1 MSEVDEC
8 WNGWS
13 VKSRYKE
20 LEDAGTNGGSCHGC
34 YASRKSEL
42 QAAMQPYKLFENV
55 VQKMMNAWCY
65 VNKKTGSERSKY
77 CDLFYYWLGNL
88 ILKTPNNDI
97 SVLKV
102 AMETI
107 YDKLQQWKKMDECMK
122 WPKVKREEFYNLKR
136 LHDFVQDFT
145 NLDTKIGTT
154 DETCLKEYKNYL
166 EEVSPTYIST
176 QSTCQGRWKQN
187 DPYCTAW
194 KEMWNTQGSLQG
206 EKLNELSSKVRSK
219 LQGSVTGET
228 ISQEQTELSNS
239 AKGDTGPEVREDS
252 NSSQMG
258 AESAASGT
266 AVRGPGGQG
275 EFPSRAG
282 PGLEDEYSD
291 HGNTVSSL
299 NGTTSPE
306 NNNTSTTIPTTP
318 IISSVIP
325 LVGLPTIAFLLY
337 KYTSIFSPKNNSTN
351 RGRRFDQQ
359 NLNTFMD
366 SSTENS
372 ALQSTLDPTLY
383 STYDSTRSSSYNS
396 TYDST
401 NFSGGNITD
410 SATEHSGEYSTTVSG
425 PESTYEYR
433 DGNSTI
439 YNRQP
444 RKVRTNKNTQR
455 RKNIGYHRM

>member
-1 MSEVDEC
+1 MSEVDKC
-8 WNGWS
+8 WEKWS

-42 QAAMQPYKLFENV
+42 QAAMQEYRISDSE

-65 VNKKTGSERSKY
+65 VNRKTENDRSKY
-77 CDLFYYWLGNL
+77 CNLFYYWLGNL
-88 ILKTPNNDI
+88 ILNTPNNDI

-102 AMETI
+102 AMGTI
-107 YDKLQQWKKMDECMK
+107 YHKLQQWIKINECTE
-122 WPKVKREEFYNLKR
+122 WPKVKKEEFYNLKR
-136 LHDFVQDFT
+136 QYDFKEDYKS
-145 NLDTKIGTT
+145 LDTKI
-154 DETCLKEYKNYL
+154 ETSSEPCLKEYKKYL
-166 EEVSPTYIST
+166 EGVSATHIST
-176 QSTCQGRWKQN
+176 QSTCQRRDKQR

-194 KEMWNTQGSLQG
+194 NGMWNTQGSLQG
-206 EKLNELSSKVRSK
+206 EKLNELSSKVTSK

-228 ISQEQTELSNS
+228 TPQERTELSNS
-239 AKGDTGPEVREDS
+239 AEGDTSAEVREDS

-258 AESAASGT
+258 EESAASGT
-266 AVRGPGGQG
+266 VVRGPGGQG
-275 EFPSRAG
+275 EFLSRAG
-282 PGLEDEYSD
+282 PDRGDGYSD

-306 NNNTSTTIPTTP
+306 NNNTTTTIPTTT

-325 LVGLPTIAFLLY
+325 L
-337 KYTSIFSPKNNSTN
+337 YTSIFSPKNNSTN
-351 RGRRFDQQ
+351 RGRRFDQPD
-359 NLNTFMD
+359 LNTFMD

-372 ALQSTLDPTLY
+372 TLQSTLY

-444 RKVRTNKNTQR
+444 RKVRTKGNTQG

>member
-42 QAAMQPYKLFENV
+42 QAAMQPYKLFESV

-65 VNKKTGSERSKY
+65 VNKKTGNDRSKY

-88 ILKTPNNDI
+88 ILNTPNNDI

-107 YDKLQQWKKMDECMK
+107 YNKLQQWIKINECTE
-122 WPKVKREEFYNLKR
+122 WPKVKKEEFDNLKR
-136 LHDFVQDFT
+136 QYDFKEDYKS
-145 NLDTKIGTT
+145 LDTKI
-154 DETCLKEYKNYL
+154 ETSSEPCLKEYKKYL
-166 EEVSPTYIST
+166 EGVSATHIST
-176 QSTCQGRWKQN
+176 QSTCQRWDKKN
-187 DPYCTAW
+187 DPYCTTW
-194 KEMWNTQGSLQG
+194 NGMWNTQGSLQG
-206 EKLNELSSKVRSK
+206 EKLNELSSKVTSK

-228 ISQEQTELSNS
+228 TPQERTELSNS
-239 AKGDTGPEVREDS
+239 AEGDTSAEVREDS

-258 AESAASGT
+258 EESAASGT
-266 AVRGPGGQG
+266 VVRGTEGQG
-275 EFPSRAG
+275 ESPFRPS
-282 PGLEDEYSD
+282 PDLEDGYSD

-306 NNNTSTTIPTTP
+306 NNNTTTTIPTTT

-351 RGRRFDQQ
+351 RGRRFDQPD
-359 NLNTFMD
+359 LNTFMD

-372 ALQSTLDPTLY
+372 TLQSTLY